1 MKLTWETSINYESY
15 HHPHHLYTNDSRM
28 RNGKSTKQ
36 SAAHERVFNYISTDT
51 NPLKSLS
58 ADEA

>member
-1 MKLTWETSINYESY
+1 MKLTWETFINYESY

-28 RNGKSTKQ
+28 RSGKNTKQ
-36 SAAHERVFNYISTDT
+36 SAAHKRVFNYISTDT

-58 ADEA
+58 ADQA